1 LDLWFL
7 SQWWNEIER
16 KGPKI
21 KKALEKGGVLEIIWK
36 INLGSWSL
44 KMTQLRHFR
53 FLYLKK
59 KTLLIHMFIY
69 VIFLFLVRERRKK
82 GITGF
87 WWWEKKLSFTS
98 IPATKMSLL
107 VSTSS
112 SVMVIVWSFNVAWKI
127 RLKSRKPKL
136 TQFDFKELGYFLSI
150 WIHNVFFMVLCV
162 FNFWKDYSTL
172 SIIFLLSFVYK
183 KFI

>member
-1 LDLWFL
+1 MKLK
-7 SQWWNEIER
+7 E
-16 KGPKI
+16 KGPKL
-21 KKALEKGGVLEIIWK
+21 KKTLEKGGVLEIIWK
-36 INLGSWSL
+36 LNLGSRSL

-136 TQFDFKELGYFLSI
+136 TQFDFK
-150 WIHNVFFMVLCV
+150 
-162 FNFWKDYSTL
+162 
-172 SIIFLLSFVYK
+172 
-183 KFI
+183 